1 MEVNPVDLQVY
12 LEKLMDKEK
21 VGALIDGV
29 YAIAMTLLVLEIP
42 QPEPG
47 IDLQKAVHQTSNSLV
62 DYVLAFMIL
71 FAFWYNQRR
80 INDLVISHRRTTLW
94 LNALA
99 LMMVCL
105 LPFSTTLLY
114 NFGQR
119 TSWLGDFNHSALVDI
134 VFIAVCLSIDG
145 LIHLNLAVIHHGQ
158 GYPEEHHKKVSQ
170 VVQSRRIATLIL
182 VLVMFISF
190 ALPIPNRVSLFVV
203 PLLMVFEVE
212 TVNLVSQTWRR
223 LRQ

>member
-1 MEVNPVDLQVY
+1 
-12 LEKLMDKEK
+12 MDKEK

-47 IDLQKAVHQTSNSLV
+47 IDLQKAIHQTSNSLI

-158 GYPEEHHKKVSQ
+158 GYPEEHHKKVSH
-170 VVQSRRIATLIL
+170 VVQSRRIATLVL

-190 ALPIPNRVSLFVV
+190 ALPIPNRVSLFVI
-203 PLLMVFEVE
+203 PLLMMFEVE
-212 TVNLVSQTWRR
+212 IVHLISQTWRR
-223 LRQ
+223 LR